1 MTETETLKQV
11 QGDNLK
17 TFIKISCYNL
27 FMPRTGT
34 ATLPL
39 HYGKAP
45 YWLFSRM
52 TLLSREIIT
61 ALASEFS
68 PEEILKRL
76 SDPYWFQAFGCVL
89 GFDWHSSGLTTTVMG
104 AVKEGVKGLERDLG
118 IFIAGGKGAT
128 SRKTPEQ
135 IEFIGDKYSIE
146 TKNLIYA
153 SRMSAKVD
161 TSAVQDGYQLYHHV
175 LIFTPRK
182 HWAVVQQ
189 GMNPDNKTARRY
201 HWLGDDVKDF
211 VVEPH
216 KAVCCDKKQTSL
228 NMVALESEGAR
239 QISAAIAR
247 EKPEQVLKSIKLF
260 AEKADANNL
269 TLTKRHNITLSDINP
284 KRLNTTLLRTY
295 EQQPED
301 FERLLGIKGVGPK
314 TIRALSLVSELI
326 YGKAP
331 SYKDPARFS
340 FAHGG
345 KDGTPFPV
353 DRKTYD
359 KTVALMKK
367 AIQFSKIGNKEKL
380 NAIKRLSGYF
390 EL

>member
-1 MTETETLKQV
+1 
-11 QGDNLK
+11 
-17 TFIKISCYNL
+17 
-27 FMPRTGT
+27 MPRTGT

-61 ALASEFS
+61 ALASECS

-104 AVKEGVKGLERDLG
+104 AVKEGIKGLEKDIG
-118 IFIAGGKGAT
+118 IFLAGGKGAT

-135 IEFIGDKYSIE
+135 IEFIGNRYSID

-175 LIFTPRK
+175 FIFTQRK
-182 HWAVVQQ
+182 NWAVVQQ
-189 GMNPDNKTARRY
+189 GMNPENKTARRY

-211 VVEPH
+211 VNEPH
-216 KAVCCDKKQTSL
+216 KAICCDKKQHSL
-228 NMVALESEGAR
+228 NMVALESEDAR

-247 EKPEQVLKSIKLF
+247 EKPDKVIKSI
-260 AEKADANNL
+260 
-269 TLTKRHNITLSDINP
+269 TLLSERPDTQNFTLAKRHHITLSDINQ
-284 KRLNTTLLRTY
+284 KKLNTVLLKTY

-301 FERLLGIKGVGPK
+301 FEKLLGIKGVGPK

-326 YGKAP
+326 YGKPP

-340 FAHGG
+340 FTHGG